1 MANIEQRANVL
12 GDVRAENDHAMLNS
26 SFYDWPDYKFLS
38 NPDDRFVVVGRRGT
52 GKSALT
58 YRLEKDWSNQRNLVL
73 VISPQEE
80 EFYGLRA
87 AARKYGDSLPRIR
100 AAIKNAWR
108 YTILLDIFSHLSRY
122 YKTQEAVTSTQ
133 TYALIGPWQKMHGSA
148 ITRLTKVLNDISAK
162 YSSDE
167 ERIAALAS
175 HLPIDRITKELEGI
189 LVAANRKAMILID
202 RLDEGYEGDAVGIG
216 IVDGIV
222 YGSDSLRTNT
232 NSIRSVLFLRD
243 NIFRELQNS
252 DPDFSRNVEGSVHR
266 LHWDSQE
273 LFYLICKRI
282 RKAFNLQVESDIKAW
297 NAVTS
302 NELHGREGFRS
313 CLRFTLY
320 RPRDVILL
328 LNNAFGAARKSGRET
343 LIEDDIKYSAR
354 FISEGRFRDL
364 CSEYLEIFPGVEDVA
379 RALAEFGS
387 RFSVSDA
394 QERIDALRQTENHAL
409 AEHLAILGQSSE
421 AIHALYGVGFL
432 GFADRSTGNI
442 IFSHDGNR
450 PGRALE
456 EAEFLLIHPCYWSAL
471 GIRSEEVAGMAEELY
486 DEYEITI
493 SSQTREMRN
502 KSLGRLISELSTIDA
517 GIEHAAEFE
526 NWCKTAIE
534 ILTTNKLT
542 NVQLKPNGNASARRD
557 IVATNHSVG
566 GFWHRIREDYK
577 SRQVVFEVKNFEKI
591 NVEEYRQCSSYLVNE
606 YGSCGFIICRD
617 RQKELSRGG
626 ELEAFQQFY
635 HQGKMILKITD
646 RFLVAL
652 LSKLRS
658 PQKHDVVD
666 EQLSKHLDTHIRLY
680 ASGQLAPVKGKRGA
694 DGHAFDATP

>member
-1 MANIEQRANVL
+1 MANTEQRANVL
-12 GDVRAENDHAMLNS
+12 GDVRAENDHAMLDS

-38 NPDDRFVVVGRRGT
+38 NPDDRFVVIGRRGT

-58 YRLEKDWSNQRNLVL
+58 YRLEKDWLSQRNIVL
-73 VISPQEE
+73 VVSPQEE

-108 YTILLDIFSHLSRY
+108 YTILLDIFSHLSKY
-122 YKTQEAVTSTQ
+122 YKTRDSVTSTY
-133 TYALIGPWQKMHGSA
+133 THALLGAWQKIHGSA
-148 ITRLTKVLNDISAK
+148 IARLTKVLNETSAK
-162 YSSDE
+162 YSTDE
-167 ERIAALAS
+167 ERIAALGA
-175 HLPIDRITKELEGI
+175 HLPIDEITKDLEDI
-189 LVAANRKAMILID
+189 FVKFNKKAMILMD
-202 RLDEGYEGDAVGIG
+202 RLDEGFEGDAVGIG

-222 YGSDSLRTNT
+222 YGCDALRTNT

-282 RKAFNLQVESDIKAW
+282 RRAFNLQAESDIKAW
-297 NAVTS
+297 NSVTS
-302 NELHGREGFRS
+302 NELHGREGFRN

-328 LNNAFGAARKSGRET
+328 LNNAFGAARKSGRHT
-343 LIEDDIKYSAR
+343 LIEDDIQHSAR

-364 CSEYLEIFPGVEDVA
+364 CNEYMEIFPGIEDVA
-379 RALAEFGS
+379 RALAELGS
-387 RFSVSDA
+387 RCSVNDA
-394 QERIDALRQTENHAL
+394 KERIDALRQTANRAL

-432 GFADRSTGNI
+432 GFADKATGHI

-456 EAEFLLIHPCYWSAL
+456 EAEFLMIHPCYWSAL
-471 GIRSEEVAGMAEELY
+471 GIRSEEASNMAEELH

-502 KSLGRLISELSTIDA
+502 QSLGRLISELNSI
-517 GIEHAAEFE
+517 GEGPEYAAEFE
-526 NWCKTAIE
+526 DWCRKAIE
-534 ILTTNKLT
+534 ILSINKLT

-557 IVATNHSVG
+557 IVATNHAAS
-566 GFWHRIREDYK
+566 GFWQRIREDYR
-577 SRQVVFEVKNFEKI
+577 SRQVVFEVKNYEKI
-591 NVEEYRQCSSYLVNE
+591 NVDEYRQCASYLANE

-617 RQKELSRGG
+617 RKKELSRGG
-626 ELEAFQQFY
+626 ELEAFQLFY
-635 HQGKMILKITD
+635 NQQKIILKITD
-646 RFLVAL
+646 RFLVSL

-666 EQLSKHLDTHIRLY
+666 EQLNKHLDTHIRLY
-680 ASGQLAPVKGKRGA
+680 ASGQVAPAKGRAKS
-694 DGHAFDATP
+694 